1 MQASKEKSVDRH
13 VTVALLCTIGL
24 LACADPPHG
33 HTTAAHPAVAAAVP
47 ADTRTPVRF
56 PEPLR
61 SHTLANMRD
70 HLLALA
76 QIQESLANGD
86 HDRAADIAEQRLGMS
101 SLNLHGA
108 HDVAR
113 FMPPAMQEAGTAMHR
128 AASQFATAAKDAS
141 VTGDFKSLLGA
152 LARVNHTCVACH
164 ASFRLQD
171 DSIAAGR

>member
-1 MQASKEKSVDRH
+1 MRYI
-13 VTVALLCTIGL
+13 TL
-24 LACADPPHG
+24 LAGIAIALPSLAQQHDPSMHSQ
-33 HTTAAHPAVAAAVP
+33 HMAAAAPAGVAAKDARQLVKFP
-47 ADTRTPVRF
+47 AEMR
-56 PEPLR
+56 E
-61 SHTLANMRD
+61 HTLANMRD

-76 QIQESLANGD
+76 QIQESLANGQ

-101 SLNLHGA
+101 SLKLHGA